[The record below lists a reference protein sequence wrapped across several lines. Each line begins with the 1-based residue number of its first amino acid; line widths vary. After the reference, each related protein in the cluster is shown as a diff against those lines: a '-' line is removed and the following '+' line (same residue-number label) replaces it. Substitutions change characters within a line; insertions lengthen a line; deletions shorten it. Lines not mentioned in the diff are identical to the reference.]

1 MTSDKKTIES
11 LLWALDVVGI
21 RYSKKYNG
29 FEVAPGMVFTDPI
42 EAAGVR
48 AEYIRSLEVKT
59 KQTLPGILEETIS
72 TVKERSKSILPSGIT
87 KYQIELKEILDSA
100 QFDMRKALS

>member
-1 MTSDKKTIES
+1 MSDKETIQA
-11 LLWALDVVGI
+11 LLWALDTVGI
-21 RYSKKYNG
+21 RYSNKCKG
-29 FEVAPGMVFTDPI
+29 FEVAPGQVFSDPV

-87 KYQIELKEILDSA
+87 KYQTELKEILDSA

>member
-1 MTSDKKTIES
+1 MSDKKTIES

-29 FEVAPGMVFTDPI
+29 FEVAPGLVFTDPV
-42 EAAGVR
+42 EAAGAR

-59 KQTLPGILEETIS
+59 QQTFPNLLSETITS
-72 TVKERSKSILPSGIT
+72 VKDLGKGLLPSGIPT
-87 KYQIELKEILDSA
+87 YQKDLKEVLDA
-100 QFDMRKALS
+100 TLFDMHKIIS

>member
-42 EAAGVR
+42 EAAGAR

-59 KQTLPGILEETIS
+59 QQTLPGIFNETV
-72 TVKERSKSILPSGIT
+72 TAVLDHSKGLLPSGIP
-87 KYQIELKEILDSA
+87 KYQQEIKEVLDSA
-100 QFDMRKALS
+100 IFDLRKALA